1 MLATSIR
8 NIVITEQK
16 KKEISNKI
24 KLEFIVG
31 ARYIYLRKAASPP
44 TQKTTSKR
52 TAPIPKKSKYRKK
65 FQTIPN
71 IWTFKY
77 THLFAQETAKGILSI
92 VEKESY

>member
-8 NIVITEQK
+8 NIVIAEQK

-24 KLEFIVG
+24 KLKFIVG

-71 IWTFKY
+71 I
-77 THLFAQETAKGILSI
+77 
-92 VEKESY
+92 